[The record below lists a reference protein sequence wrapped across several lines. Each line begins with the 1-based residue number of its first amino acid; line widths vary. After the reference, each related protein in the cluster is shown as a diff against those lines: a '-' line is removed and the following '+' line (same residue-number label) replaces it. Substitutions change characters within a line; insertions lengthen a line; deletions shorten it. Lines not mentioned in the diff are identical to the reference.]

1 MKIMEQLALV
11 ALVGLAGIV
20 LASLLPVPFPGSI
33 MSMLVMFVLL
43 LSKAI
48 KVRQIEQVS
57 QFFLSNMGAFFI
69 VPVVAILEQLEVM
82 KGNTLKF
89 FAVCIASTLITFIA
103 TAASVKLTLL
113 LMGKAQRNKGA
124 DQ

>member
-1 MKIMEQLALV
+1 MKIMEQLTLV

-20 LASLLPVPFPGSI
+20 IASLLPIPFPGSI

-48 KVRQIEQVS
+48 KIRQIEQVS
-57 QFFLSNMGAFFI
+57 QFFLANMGAFFI

-82 KGNTLKF
+82 KGKTFQF
-89 FAVCIASTLITFIA
+89 FAVCIVSTLLTFIA
-103 TAASVKLTLL
+103 TAGSVKLTLML
-113 LMGKAQRNKGA
+113 IRKSQENKGA
-124 DQ
+124 GQ

>member
-20 LASLLPVPFPGSI
+20 IASLLPVPFPGSI

-48 KVRQIEQVS
+48 KIRQIEQVS
-57 QFFLSNMGAFFI
+57 QFFLANMGAFFI

-82 KGNTLKF
+82 KGNTLQF